1 MSEPLSR
8 VLAKDGTTNANSA
21 GDLLSKYG
29 LLGFLIANA
38 LVVSILSPA
47 FLKPD
52 NISNVLTQAA
62 PLGIVV
68 LGQTFV
74 LLVGGVDL
82 SVASVMATSAVLAT
96 SFVSTDNAM
105 VPVIFAAVIALGAAV
120 GLVNGFLVAKRNVSP
135 FLATLA
141 TTIVLQGIRFLYTQ
155 GSSGSTLPD
164 AFAWMGAGRILGV
177 PVNLVALIILAGI
190 LGYVLLLSKIGR
202 QIYLVGGNVRGAK
215 LVGLPADGI
224 IIGCYVVC
232 SVIAAIAGLFLV
244 GYVGQVDQWT
254 GKGYELDS
262 IVAAVMGGVAISGGR
277 GNIFGA
283 LLGVLI
289 LIVMFNAV
297 ILLGLPV
304 QVQLILKGVIVIAAS
319 ALYLS
324 GSGER
329 T

>member
-1 MSEPLSR
+1 MSDPVSTHLGREPAAAASQI
-8 VLAKDGTTNANSA
+8 GP
-21 GDLLSKYG
+21 LLSKYG
-29 LLGFLIANA
+29 LLGFLIVNA
-38 LVVSILSPA
+38 VVVSFLSPA
-47 FLKPD
+47 FLKPE
-52 NISNVLTQAA
+52 NLANVLNQAA

-82 SVASVMATSAVLAT
+82 SVASVMATSAVIAT
-96 SFVSTDNAM
+96 GFATTENAM
-105 VPVIFAAVIALGAAV
+105 VPVIFAAAIALGLGV

-141 TTIVLQGIRFLYTQ
+141 TTIVLQGLRFLYTQ
-155 GSSGSTLPD
+155 GSTGSTLPS
-164 AFAWMGAGRILGV
+164 AFALMGAGNVLGI
-177 PVNLVALIILAGI
+177 PINLIALVALAML
-190 LGYVLLLSKIGR
+190 LGFVLLVSKLGR
-202 QIYLVGGNVRGAK
+202 KIYLVGGNIRGAM
-215 LVGLPADGI
+215 LVGLPTSGI
-224 IIGCYVVC
+224 IIGCYMLC
-232 SVIAAIAGLFLV
+232 SVVAAIAGLFLV

-262 IVAAVMGGVAISGGR
+262 IVAAVMGGVAITGGR

-289 LIVMFNAV
+289 LLVMFNAV

-319 ALYLS
+319 AMYLA

>member
-1 MSEPLSR
+1 MSGPLPTELARAPSR
-8 VLAKDGTTNANSA
+8 GAFPTGR
-21 GDLLSKYG
+21 LLSKYG

-38 LVVSILSPA
+38 LVVSVLSPA
-47 FLKPD
+47 FLKPE
-52 NISNVLTQAA
+52 NIANVLTQAA

-82 SVASVMATSAVLAT
+82 SVASVMATSAVVAT
-96 SFVSTDNAM
+96 GFAATDNSM
-105 VPVIFAAVIALGAAV
+105 VPVIFAAAIALGAVV
-120 GLVNGFLVAKRNVSP
+120 GLVNGVLVARRNVSP

-141 TTIVLQGIRFLYTQ
+141 TTIVLQGLRFLYTQ
-155 GSSGSTLPD
+155 GSTGSTLPS
-164 AFAWMGAGRILGV
+164 AFALMGAGRVLGV
-177 PVNLVALIILAGI
+177 PVNVVALVVLAAI
-190 LGYVLLLSKIGR
+190 LGYVLLVSRIGR
-202 QIYLVGGNVRGAK
+202 KIYLVGGNVRGAM
-215 LVGLPADGI
+215 LVGLPTDRI
-224 IIGCYVVC
+224 VIGCYMLC

-254 GKGYELDS
+254 GKGYDLDS

-277 GNIFGA
+277 GNLFGA

-324 GSGER
+324 NGAER